1 MELLTKRF
9 IRCIILLM
17 KKISTKG
24 KYGIKAMADLALHYG
39 KGVVSTASLAQ
50 MQGVSEAYLEQLMSL
65 LKKEGLVESTRG
77 KGGGYMLSRE
87 PESIN
92 IGDILFA
99 LEGNTSVAD
108 CVGRCSDSSSC
119 SNTASCITRPLWL
132 KLQSSI
138 DEVLNKTTL
147 ADVLN
152 EGKAY
157 TDCEE

>member
-1 MELLTKRF
+1 MV
-9 IRCIILLM
+9 
-17 KKISTKG
+17 
-24 KYGIKAMADLALHYG
+24 DLASRYG
-39 KGVVSTASLAQ
+39 QGVVSTSSLAQ

-77 KGGGYMLSRE
+77 AGGGYMLSRE
-87 PESIN
+87 PSSIN

-99 LEGNTSVAD
+99 LEGNTSVTD
-108 CVGRCSDSSSC
+108 CVGRCGESSSC
-119 SNTASCITRPLWL
+119 SNTASCVTRPLWL

-152 EGKAY
+152 EGRAY
-157 TDCEE
+157 ADCEAKQ

>member
-1 MELLTKRF
+1 
-9 IRCIILLM
+9 
-17 KKISTKG
+17 
-24 KYGIKAMADLALHYG
+24 MADLASNYG
-39 KGVVSTASLAQ
+39 KGVVSTSSLAQ

-65 LKKEGLVESTRG
+65 LKKEGLVESIRG
-77 KGGGYMLSRE
+77 AGGGYMLSRN
-87 PESIN
+87 PDSIN

-108 CVGRCSDSSSC
+108 CVGRCSKDSSC

-147 ADVLN
+147 ADLLSESN
-152 EGKAY
+152 ACA
-157 TDCEE
+157 DCEETE